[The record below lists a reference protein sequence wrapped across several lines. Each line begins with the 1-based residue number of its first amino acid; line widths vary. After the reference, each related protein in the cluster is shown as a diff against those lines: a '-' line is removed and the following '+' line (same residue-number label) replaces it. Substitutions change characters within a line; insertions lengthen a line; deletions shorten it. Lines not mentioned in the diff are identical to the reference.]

1 MANLDSEM
9 RRQKIL
15 KRRRTIGTSIL
26 VISPILMLFAL
37 KSFGMSW
44 STAIFLNVLCWTIVL
59 IRWRLREGTWPW
71 HQYRR

>member
-1 MANLDSEM
+1 M
-9 RRQKIL
+9 
-15 KRRRTIGTSIL
+15 
-26 VISPILMLFAL
+26 ISPILMLFAL